1 MIKIICRSNKKQTKI
16 PGYPLLVTLHATYSH
31 VCALTKSARGIV
43 LVNPRPQFIMKDLRL
58 KYMYKLFKITHIL
71 YLP

>member
-1 MIKIICRSNKKQTKI
+1 MIKIICRSNKKKNPKI

-43 LVNPRPQFIMKDLRL
+43 LVNPRPQDHERS
-58 KYMYKLFKITHIL
+58 
-71 YLP
+71 